1 MMDFS
6 RRVTHRHHPVG
17 KKGQGM
23 WRLDHLAVSCTALAE
38 GAAAVGDALGVALQP
53 GGEHPTMGTHN
64 RLLSLGPQEYLEIIA
79 INPDAPSPDRPRW
92 FGLDGFRGPPRLT
105 NWVAR
110 VDDLDAALAEA
121 VPGTGRATDLRRGD
135 FRWRMA
141 VPDDGCLPFDDAHP
155 ALIEW
160 QGGLKP
166 QDRLPDAG
174 CRLERLE
181 IAHPDAD
188 RLRQALGLADRR
200 IHVVTGPKALR
211 ATIMTPHGARYLD

>member
-1 MMDFS
+1 
-6 RRVTHRHHPVG
+6 
-17 KKGQGM
+17 M
-23 WRLDHLAVSCTALAE
+23 WKFDHLAVSCTTLAE
-38 GAAAVGDALGVALQP
+38 GAEAVADALGVRLEP
-53 GGEHPTMGTHN
+53 GGQHPTMGTHN
-64 RLLSLGPQEYLEIIA
+64 RLLSLGPDDYLEVIA
-79 INPDAPSPDRPRW
+79 INPDAPPPGRPRW
-92 FGLDGFRGPPRLT
+92 FRLDGFQGKPRLT

-110 VDDLDAALAEA
+110 VDDLDAALAGAE
-121 VPGTGRATDLRRGD
+121 PGLGRVTDLARGD

-188 RLRQALGLADRR
+188 RLRQLVRLADRR
-200 IHVVTGPKALR
+200 IVFVPGPKALR
-211 ATIMTPHGARYLD
+211 ATILTPHGARTLA

>member
-1 MMDFS
+1 MDFS
-6 RRVTHRHHPVG
+6 DPMTHRHLPIG
-17 KKGQGM
+17 AMGQGM
-23 WRLDHLAVSCTALAE
+23 WKFDHLAVSCTTLAE
-38 GAAAVGDALGVALQP
+38 GAEAVADALGVRLEP
-53 GGEHPTMGTHN
+53 GGQHPTMGTHN
-64 RLLSLGPQEYLEIIA
+64 RLLSLGPDDYLEVIA
-79 INPDAPSPDRPRW
+79 INPEAASPGRPRW
-92 FGLDGFRGPPRLT
+92 FRLDGFQGKPRLT

-110 VDDLDAALAEA
+110 GDAALAGAE
-121 VPGTGRATDLRRGD
+121 PGLGRATDLARGD

-141 VPDDGCLPFDDAHP
+141 VPEDGCLPFDDAYP

-188 RLRQALGLADRR
+188 RLRQLVHLADRR
-200 IHVVTGPKALR
+200 IVFVPGSKALR
-211 ATIMTPHGARYLD
+211 ATILTPHGARTLG